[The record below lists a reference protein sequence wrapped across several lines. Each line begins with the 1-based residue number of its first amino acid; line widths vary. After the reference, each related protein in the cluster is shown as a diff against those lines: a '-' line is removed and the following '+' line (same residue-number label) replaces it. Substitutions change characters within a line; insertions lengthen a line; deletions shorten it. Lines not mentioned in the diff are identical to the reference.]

1 MTGTVA
7 CQKSLTHL
15 QCARLFVFNLY
26 ATICQS
32 FTSIDCQDKIGSK
45 FDHQKQI
52 FLNKMNRQ
60 QPSLIFCVLM
70 DLLGYATY
78 AVPLLG
84 EIGDVFWAPLSS
96 IIFFA
101 TFGGWKGVLGGF
113 GNFVEELL
121 PGTDFIP
128 SFTIMWFI
136 QNMQKKN
143 TTTAIKLSGR

>member
-1 MTGTVA
+1 LLVGKTWLILNGPGFLFSSAV
-7 CQKSLTHL
+7 Q
-15 QCARLFVFNLY
+15 LFVKVLPLSTAMTKSAAYLINKN
-26 ATICQS
+26 
-32 FTSIDCQDKIGSK
+32 KI
-45 FDHQKQI
+45 FY
-52 FLNKMNRQ
+52 NKMNRQ
-60 QPSLIFCVLM
+60 QPSLIFCILM
-70 DLLGYATY
+70 DLVGYATY

-84 EIGDVFWAPLSS
+84 ELGDVFWAPLSS

-113 GNFVEELL
+113 GNFLEELL

-143 TTTAIKLSGR
+143 TTTQIKLSGK

>member
-1 MTGTVA
+1 LTGVLA
-7 CQKSLTHL
+7 CQKGLAHL
-15 QCARLFVFNLY
+15 QWARFFDFGRCATF
-26 ATICQS
+26 CQS
-32 FTSIDCQDKIGSK
+32 FASFDGKNKIGNI
-45 FDHQKQI
+45 FDQQKQI

-128 SFTIMWFI
+128 SFTIMWLI

-143 TTTAIKLSGR
+143 TTTDIKLSGR

>member
-1 MTGTVA
+1 M
-7 CQKSLTHL
+7 
-15 QCARLFVFNLY
+15 
-26 ATICQS
+26 
-32 FTSIDCQDKIGSK
+32 
-45 FDHQKQI
+45 
-52 FLNKMNRQ
+52 NKQ
-60 QPSLIFCVLM
+60 QPSLIFCLIM

-84 EIGDVFWAPLSS
+84 ELGDIFWAPLSS

-113 GNFVEELL
+113 GNFIEELL

-143 TTTAIKLSGR
+143 TNATARLSR